1 MKPIHPAYEL
11 LQQREIPELKT
22 QAYLY
27 RHQKTG
33 AELLSLV
40 NEDENKVF
48 GVNFRTPPAD
58 STGVAHILEHAV
70 LCGSRK
76 YPLKEPFVELVKSS
90 LQTFINAFTYPDKTV
105 YPVASQ
111 NLQDFYNLIDVYLDA
126 VFYPRLTPFTFQQ
139 EGWHLD
145 LEQPGRPLTYKG
157 VVYGEMKGAYSSPE
171 SVLAEYSQQAL
182 FPDNTYGFDSG
193 GRPEKILTLSFEP
206 FRSFHRQFYHPSN
219 ARLYFYGNDDPEKRL
234 ALVNECLQEFD
245 YLEVDASIAL
255 QPPFSGPRRITHSF
269 ASGQDQGQGLKGML
283 TLNWVLTETLPA
295 EQNLAFHMLDYIL
308 LGMPGSPLRKALIE
322 SGLGEDLAG
331 GGLGSELRQLTF
343 STGLKG
349 IDLDHVDRIEN
360 LILDSLRA
368 LSQKGLDPADIEA
381 ALNRIEFSLRENN
394 TGRFPRGLALMLRAL
409 TTWLYDRDPLAL
421 VAFTSPLERLKK
433 ELSANNRFFEK
444 LIVRYLLDNPHR
456 VTLILKPD
464 PRLADQKEQ
473 EEKAALA
480 GLQAAL
486 TEKDLA
492 AIASQTQKLKEAQT
506 RPDPPEA
513 LAALPALQLRDL
525 DKKNKNIP
533 LLELEHQKTRLL
545 FHDLFT
551 NGIVYFDLGMDLHH
565 LPQKYLPY
573 VRLFGKALLEMGTDR
588 EDYVALSQRI
598 SRKTGGIY
606 SSSLQSSVKGSA
618 QGTAW
623 LFLQGKAMV
632 PQTKELLDIIRDM
645 LLSTRFDNPERF
657 RQMVLEAKAQ
667 QEHKLIPSGHQ
678 IVNQRLRA
686 HFSEAGSIA
695 EQMSGLS
702 YLFFLRD
709 LARRVEE
716 HWPEVLK
723 TLMEMQQILVNRRAL
738 LLNMTVDE
746 KSRSLIEPALETFL
760 SELPDQENQIQAW
773 NRVTFPEQ
781 EGFTLP
787 TQVNYVGKGINLFDT
802 GYVFDGSALVICR
815 YLNNAW
821 LWERI
826 RVQGGAYGAFCSFDY
841 LSGAFTLVSYRDP
854 NLIKTLQVYDQ
865 IARFLRETKLEETEL
880 HRTIIGTIGD
890 LDQYQLPDAKGY
902 SSLVRYLTRNT
913 DEERQKIREQILG
926 TKTSDFQLWAAA
938 LQTFAAQGL
947 TKVLGSE
954 TSLQNA
960 LQEKPGW
967 LKMTKLL

>member
-1 MKPIHPAYEL
+1 MIHGFECTSK
-11 LQQREIPELKT
+11 REIKELKT
-22 QAYLY
+22 DAFLY

-48 GVNFRTPPAD
+48 GITFRTPPSD

-76 YPLKEPFVELVKSS
+76 YRVKEPFVELVKSS
-90 LQTFINAFTYPDKTV
+90 LQTFINAFTYPDKTT

-111 NLQDFYNLIDVYLDA
+111 NVQDFYNLIEVYLDA

-139 EGWHLD
+139 EGWHLE
-145 LEQPGRPLTYKG
+145 LEKQGPPLAYKG
-157 VVYGEMKGAYSSPE
+157 VVYGEMKGAYSSPD
-171 SVLAEYSQQAL
+171 SVLAEYSQQSL
-182 FPDNTYGFDSG
+182 FPDNPYGFDSG
-193 GRPEKILTLSFEP
+193 GKPEKIITLTFEQ
-206 FRSFHRQFYHPSN
+206 FCAFHRRFYHPSN
-219 ARLYFYGNDDPEKRL
+219 ARLYFYGDDDPEKRL
-234 ALVNECLQEFD
+234 ALVNEFLQEFD
-245 YLEVDASIAL
+245 YLKVDASIAL
-255 QPPFSGPRRITHSF
+255 QPPFAGPHRITHSF

-283 TLNWVLTETLPA
+283 TLNWVLTETLPP
-295 EQNLAFHMLDYIL
+295 ERNLAFHMLDYIL
-308 LGMPGSPLRKALIE
+308 LGMPGSPLRKVLIE
-322 SGLGEDLAG
+322 SGLGEDLVG

-349 IDLDHVDRIEN
+349 IDLDKVDRIES
-360 LILDSLRA
+360 LILDTLTA
-368 LSQKGLDPADIEA
+368 LSQKGLDPSDTEA

-394 TGRFPRGLALMLRAL
+394 TGRFPRGLALMLRAM

-421 VAFTSPLERLKK
+421 VAFAEPLENLKK
-433 ELSANNRFFEK
+433 ELSANSRFFEE
-444 LIVRYLLDNPHR
+444 LIARYLLHNPHR

-464 PRLADQKEQ
+464 PQLAEQKEQ
-473 EEKAALA
+473 KEKDRLSA
-480 GLQAAL
+480 LQAAL
-486 TEKDLA
+486 TDPDLA
-492 AIASQTQKLKEAQT
+492 EIASQTQKLKEAQT

-513 LAALPALQLRDL
+513 LAAIPALKLVDL
-525 DKKNKNIP
+525 DKNNKSIP

-551 NGIVYFDLGMDLHH
+551 NGIIYFDLGMDLHY

-573 VRLFGKALLEMGTDR
+573 VRLFGKALLEMGTSR

-598 SRKTGGIY
+598 SRKTGGIHY
-606 SSSLQSSVKGSA
+606 SSLQSSVKGSA
-618 QGTAW
+618 QGTSW

-632 PQTKELLDIIRDM
+632 PQTPELLDIIRDI

-678 IVNQRLRA
+678 IVIQRLRA
-686 HFSEAGSIA
+686 HFSEAGWVA

-709 LARRVEE
+709 LVRQVEKN
-716 HWPEVLK
+716 WPEVLK
-723 TLMEMQQILVNRRAL
+723 TLHHIQQTLVNRRSL
-738 LLNMTVDE
+738 VLNITVDE
-746 KSRSLIEPALETFL
+746 KNRALVKPTIEAFL
-760 SELPDQENQIQAW
+760 NELPDQESRIQVW
-773 NRVTFPEQ
+773 GRGTFPEQ
-781 EGFTLP
+781 EGFALP
-787 TQVNYVGKGINLFDT
+787 AKVNYVGKGFNLYAT
-802 GYVFDGSALVICR
+802 GYCFDGSALVICR

-854 NLIKTLQVYDQ
+854 NLIKTLQVYDE

-913 DEERQKIREQILG
+913 DPERQQMREQILE
-926 TKTSDFQLWAAA
+926 TKTSDFQLWADG

-960 LQEKPGW
+960 LKEKPGW
-967 LKMTKLL
+967 LKIMKVL